1 MYPGYFDN
9 MNLEA
14 LKVINLTEL
23 NNQLAKATRERSKA
37 QAEESIKETEK
48 SINSIKQQID
58 FLNKNAVQG
67 RGERL
72 IRANKQLQELQDKLA
87 GQHSILNKVNSD
99 IKAQEDAERRAKE
112 EAEAHA
118 KSVEKTV
125 KWYEE
130 QIKTLK
136 EAQETSTTNKQFNDY
151 QRQID
156 QLTKEKETI
165 TGASKAT
172 QKAEEER
179 IKTIKQIDE
188 ELLFL
193 RKQNQ
198 QAQIDLMQEGTEKEL
213 AQIRLDYQEKIAEIK
228 KLADDWAAKQG
239 GTLTIE
245 QTVQISTSYSTVK
258 QKREQDESDVYKK
271 QTDD

>member
-118 KSVEKTV
+118 KSVEKP
-125 KWYEE
+125 
-130 QIKTLK
+130 
-136 EAQETSTTNKQFNDY
+136 
-151 QRQID
+151 
-156 QLTKEKETI
+156 
-165 TGASKAT
+165 
-172 QKAEEER
+172 
-179 IKTIKQIDE
+179 
-188 ELLFL
+188 
-193 RKQNQ
+193 
-198 QAQIDLMQEGTEKEL
+198 
-213 AQIRLDYQEKIAEIK
+213 
-228 KLADDWAAKQG
+228 
-239 GTLTIE
+239 
-245 QTVQISTSYSTVK
+245 
-258 QKREQDESDVYKK
+258 
-271 QTDD
+271 